1 MRPSGL
7 WRGYSKS
14 PVYITLWYLVNI
26 IAQLT
31 GVVCSLSLGSLPLPP
46 CSWEVEVS
54 TQHLPVISGQ
64 ETGEAVWAESESEA
78 VVHRRTVRQRTV
90 CIDSLGPGVDRK
102 QRVRLGCDFVFIF
115 FFVPSIFKLINKNT
129 KTVPVNGVPWDIS
142 TDACFVWY
150 LCQCKHIYV
159 LRHLSPFYGGNSG
172 SFSLS
177 FLRYSA

>member
-7 WRGYSKS
+7 WRGCSKS
-14 PVYITLWYLVNI
+14 PVYITLWYLINI

-54 TQHLPVISGQ
+54 TQRLPVISGKKQ
-64 ETGEAVWAESESEA
+64 
-78 VVHRRTVRQRTV
+78 VRLCGRSQSQRPV

-115 FFVPSIFKLINKNT
+115 FLVPSIFKLINRNT
-129 KTVPVNGVPWDIS
+129 KTVPVNGVPWGIS
-142 TDACFVWY
+142 MDACFVWY

-159 LRHLSPFYGGNSG
+159 LRHLSPLYGGNSG